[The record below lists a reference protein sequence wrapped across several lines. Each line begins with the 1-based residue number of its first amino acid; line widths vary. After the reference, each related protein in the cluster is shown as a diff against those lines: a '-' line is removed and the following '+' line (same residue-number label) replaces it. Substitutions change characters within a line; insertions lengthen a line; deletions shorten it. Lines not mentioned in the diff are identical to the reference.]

1 MSIAVVAACPCPSN
15 HHFSCVLH
23 VRPSFGWSA
32 AGHLIWIVVAVVV
45 CVFLVSICADSI
57 ADQFVTE

>member
-1 MSIAVVAACPCPSN
+1 MSVVVVAACPCPSN

-23 VRPSFGWSA
+23 VQPSVGRSA
-32 AGHLIWIVVAVVV
+32 AGQLIWIVLAVVV
-45 CVFLVSICADSI
+45 CVFAVSLCADSI